1 MGYGAVLLLAEKGF
15 EKQVF
20 ADSTRVRLVV
30 DARHHVGSRLGTRED
45 RTMLVLSRRVGE
57 RIRIGA
63 DIWLVVLEINGDK
76 VRLGLD
82 APKEIDIV
90 REELIEDDNPAS

>member
-1 MGYGAVLLLAEKGF
+1 
-15 EKQVF
+15 
-20 ADSTRVRLVV
+20 
-30 DARHHVGSRLGTRED
+30 
-45 RTMLVLSRRVGE
+45 MLVLSRRVGE